1 MNLQINSNTLYR
13 LLHNWLKCTIYSSW
27 DLNIII
33 KIGVIKIELD
43 MLSVCIFFTFIL
55 FTKLICKD
63 DLQKKKKRMLN
74 SAQCKLFL
82 GHFSLLNVN
91 TNF

>member
-43 MLSVCIFFTFIL
+43 MLSVYIFFTFIL

-63 DLQKKKKRMLN
+63 DLQEKKSECLI
-74 SAQCKLFL
+74 AP
-82 GHFSLLNVN
+82 NVN
-91 TNF
+91 YFWVTFHS